1 MAADP
6 AASRSVRIV
15 NSAGL
20 HARPCHAIVQTA
32 MAHECTLRIKGP
44 SGPGAGVNG
53 KSILELMTLEARQG
67 VELELSAEGEG
78 AAELLDELAGLFS
91 SGFGERESAG

>member
-1 MAADP
+1 MTD
-6 AASRSVRIV
+6 SRNVTV
-15 NSAGL
+15 ANEAGL
-20 HARPCHAIVQTA
+20 HARPCHAIVSLA
-32 MAHECTLRIKGP
+32 MGHPCSLRIRSVGD
-44 SGPGAGVNG
+44 AARDVNG

-67 VELELSAEGEG
+67 VELEISAEGEG

>member
-1 MAADP
+1 MTTC
-6 AASRSVRIV
+6 RNVTVV
-15 NSAGL
+15 NEAGL
-20 HARPCHAIVQTA
+20 HARPCHAIVSLA
-32 MAHECTLRIKGP
+32 MAHPCSLRIR
-44 SGPGAGVNG
+44 SVADAARDVNG